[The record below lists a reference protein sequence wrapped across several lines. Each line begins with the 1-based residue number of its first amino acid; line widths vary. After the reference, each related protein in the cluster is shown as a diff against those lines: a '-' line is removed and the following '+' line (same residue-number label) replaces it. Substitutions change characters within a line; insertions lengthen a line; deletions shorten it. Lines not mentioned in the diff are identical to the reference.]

1 VIDRTPHIIAGL
13 FAGTDGVHPYPP
25 TVFTKKGTIMKKS
38 IALFITVATLVFTS
52 INVVPHGVAGATA
65 LLQTDASAIKKE
77 VLGQG
82 TSAISPDRVLLL
94 QRRTFAPGSDSGAH
108 PAPGPT
114 VLYVDSGVV
123 EFTVTDGAALLTRH
137 GSTTSETVAAGD
149 EVDLNQGD
157 AVFYDQGVVHDV
169 ANSYDSP
176 AVTLEARFNPNET
189 TAATPAP

>member
-1 VIDRTPHIIAGL
+1 
-13 FAGTDGVHPYPP
+13 
-25 TVFTKKGTIMKKS
+25 MKKS
-38 IALFITVATLVFTS
+38 IALFFTVVTLAF
-52 INVVPHGVAGATA
+52 ILIDVVPHGVAEATA
-65 LLQTDASAIKKE
+65 LLQTDASAVKKE

-114 VLYVDSGVV
+114 VLYVDTGVV

-137 GSTTSETVAAGD
+137 GSTTSESVASGD
-149 EVDLNQGD
+149 TVDLGEGD

-169 ANSYDSP
+169 ANTAVDP
-176 AVTLEARFNPNET
+176 AVTLESRFNPQEAPA
-189 TAATPAP
+189 AATPAP